1 MVSSLPTP
9 TGISVE
15 SSPAIPDPDMA
26 KENQKEIMNMWLE
39 IDSFKTALKSI
50 EDSVSSLRNKIE
62 EVVLKC
68 ESSASNQEVRLKE
81 TLSSVYSTVSTYE
94 DTLKSS
100 TNGEISKLTKNL
112 DHKISN
118 MKEEMR
124 KFKCT
129 FEEQME
135 DNVPQETKLSE
146 EDEMKLADLVTQL
159 KNNFKKDLNEVDG
172 VYEER
177 FTEIDTQIKQLN
189 EEIKSYLTNREHS
202 SDQSQSQNTLPQN
215 TTQESIRRATDDSTV
230 LVMCMDSNGKY
241 LDKRKLWDLD
251 GTKYEKTFTLDEVSN
266 VVDRDI
272 QYNKLKYFF
281 ISVGCN
287 DCDSEDAE
295 SVVEKLK
302 NIVSRLKS
310 RYPSIKTIVSEIT
323 PRQDNRDEI
332 VKEANVLINRF
343 VENSDRVYVVRNSN
357 LRNSNYTFHED
368 NKHISSECIAKF
380 AANIKHALRVAYGR
394 RKYDPANQRSHTN
407 SNHSTL
413 HQQPHFQMQQQQ
425 QQQQQ
430 IHQLLWFLKNNAQ
443 QQSGFND
450 HNNYG
455 FAQPVT

>member
-1 MVSSLPTP
+1 
-9 TGISVE
+9 
-15 SSPAIPDPDMA
+15 
-26 KENQKEIMNMWLE
+26 
-39 IDSFKTALKSI
+39 
-50 EDSVSSLRNKIE
+50 
-62 EVVLKC
+62 
-68 ESSASNQEVRLKE
+68 
-81 TLSSVYSTVSTYE
+81 
-94 DTLKSS
+94 
-100 TNGEISKLTKNL
+100 
-112 DHKISN
+112 
-118 MKEEMR
+118 
-124 KFKCT
+124 
-129 FEEQME
+129 
-135 DNVPQETKLSE
+135 
-146 EDEMKLADLVTQL
+146 
-159 KNNFKKDLNEVDG
+159 
-172 VYEER
+172 
-177 FTEIDTQIKQLN
+177 
-189 EEIKSYLTNREHS
+189 
-202 SDQSQSQNTLPQN
+202 
-215 TTQESIRRATDDSTV
+215 
-230 LVMCMDSNGKY
+230 MDSNGKY

-394 RKYDPANQRSHTN
+394 RKYDPANHQI
-407 SNHSTL
+407 SNM
-413 HQQPHFQMQQQQ
+413 PY
-425 QQQQQ
+425 
-430 IHQLLWFLKNNAQ
+430 A
-443 QQSGFND
+443 
-450 HNNYG
+450 
-455 FAQPVT
+455 